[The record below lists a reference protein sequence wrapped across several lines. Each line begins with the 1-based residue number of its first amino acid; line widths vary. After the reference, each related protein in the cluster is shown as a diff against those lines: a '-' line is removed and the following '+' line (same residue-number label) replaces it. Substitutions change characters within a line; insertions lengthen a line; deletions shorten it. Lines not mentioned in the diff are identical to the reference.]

1 MLTKTLIKYS
11 IYFNIV
17 ILPNKY
23 EKRFY
28 MTLNQLKYAIAVSK
42 ENSLNDA
49 AKKLFISQPSL
60 TGSMHALEDEI
71 GFEIFT
77 RSKNG
82 ITVTPKGAEFIGY
95 ARSVVEQYDILDA
108 KYITKTNVKR
118 HFSVSMQHYSFA
130 VNAFVELVK
139 EFGCDEYE
147 FECHETKTYEIL
159 SNVKNQ
165 ISELGV
171 VYLNDFNRKVLE
183 KVFSEEGLF
192 FTPLFECGIYV
203 YLAKDN
209 PLAKKKLKSGE
220 MISFEELDEYPCLGF
235 DQGDHNS
242 AYFAEEV
249 LSTHSYKQFIRAND
263 RATMLNLMKGLN
275 GYTLCS
281 GILCE
286 DLNGDDY
293 VAIKLDTDET
303 MTIGYVARKQSIIS
317 DIGLKYIEEISR
329 YKDSVLS

>member
-1 MLTKTLIKYS
+1 
-11 IYFNIV
+11 
-17 ILPNKY
+17 
-23 EKRFY
+23 
-28 MTLNQLKYAIAVSK
+28 
-42 ENSLNDA
+42 
-49 AKKLFISQPSL
+49 
-60 TGSMHALEDEI
+60 
-71 GFEIFT
+71 
-77 RSKNG
+77 
-82 ITVTPKGAEFIGY
+82 
-95 ARSVVEQYDILDA
+95 
-108 KYITKTNVKR
+108 
-118 HFSVSMQHYSFA
+118 
-130 VNAFVELVK
+130 
-139 EFGCDEYE
+139 
-147 FECHETKTYEIL
+147 
-159 SNVKNQ
+159 
-165 ISELGV
+165 
-171 VYLNDFNRKVLE
+171 
-183 KVFSEEGLF
+183 
-192 FTPLFECGIYV
+192 
-203 YLAKDN
+203 
-209 PLAKKKLKSGE
+209 GE